1 MHILGIHN
9 TLSAH
14 LCEQCTYVVILRT
27 LGCSGFQVHAPR
39 DLVEPM
45 TFFTF
50 YSFGL
55 ASYLYFLLTRQEFT
69 WERLHDRVF
78 KHQLDKVATDHSFD
92 AQQYEKLAKELR
104 RHKQLLMRAA
114 K

>member
-1 MHILGIHN
+1 MPI
-9 TLSAH
+9 T
-14 LCEQCTYVVILRT
+14 
-27 LGCSGFQVHAPR
+27 R

-78 KHQLDKVATDHSFD
+78 QHQLDKLATDHSFD
-92 AQQYEKLAKELR
+92 AKQYEKLAKELR
-104 RHKQLLMRAA
+104 RHKHLLMRAA